1 MLKLDAKFHIIPM
14 DDFQVVGDENL
25 WDVRMYPR
33 GTSNDALKQIIICY
47 RLTIVCCFRNFAS
60 SFSMMSC
67 AVCATFVMVT
77 HQLPVYR
84 TFDFEF

>member
-33 GTSNDALKQIIICY
+33 GTSNDALKQII
-47 RLTIVCCFRNFAS
+47 
-60 SFSMMSC
+60 
-67 AVCATFVMVT
+67 
-77 HQLPVYR
+77 
-84 TFDFEF
+84 